1 MVLGFTM
8 YAGDNDDFLPR
19 SNRHPWGFGPWYFRM
34 QDGIENFD
42 NRQVAID
49 YGFILSTGHPVID
62 APPITD
68 PPNTKVSYTAGPWH
82 YLPGYLSP
90 SQAATTAVAAGPVK
104 LNAGS
109 STAQMMQDM
118 MIWALVHLPPWRY
131 QGIQLRHIG
140 DRHEEGG
147 PTNPSHV
154 FYGANTDNPLDLLG
168 AYCGWYDG
176 SVRLRMTEKFQWAL
190 WNTTG
195 GGLYFAHAQG
205 MGD

>member
-1 MVLGFTM
+1 MFKPRFTLIELLVVVTIITILAAMLLPALSSVRLKAKRQLGATNMGQMVLGFTM

-90 SQAATTAVAAGPVK
+90 SQAATMLRPVPTTCFLAALGNCWPGFCWLWCAK
-104 LNAGS
+104 ISLA
-109 STAQMMQDM
+109 M
-118 MIWALVHLPPWRY
+118 LV
-131 QGIQLRHIG
+131 
-140 DRHEEGG
+140 D
-147 PTNPSHV
+147 
-154 FYGANTDNPLDLLG
+154 
-168 AYCGWYDG
+168 
-176 SVRLRMTEKFQWAL
+176 
-190 WNTTG
+190 
-195 GGLYFAHAQG
+195 
-205 MGD
+205 